1 MLFRAKSE
9 WCKPKKVKK
18 LALNSQLLIVQIL
31 TNNVQLRLSY
41 SITTVQMAA
50 RKNIYFIILEMTG
63 LNLKAYFIVCQ
74 TVA

>member
-1 MLFRAKSE
+1 MWYKT
-9 WCKPKKVKK
+9 KKVKK
-18 LALNSQLLIVQIL
+18 LTLNTQLLIVQIL
-31 TNNVQLRLSY
+31 TNNVQLLIWCLSN
-41 SITTVQMAA
+41 SITTVQIAA